1 MLLTKKLSAGEGYTG
16 KTSRRKRDEYD
27 RIKTRHLCGRRGGLE
42 CAQLSCYTT
51 DRGATYNAYLII
63 DEKIALID
71 TVKEPFAQE
80 LLERIR
86 EIVDPEKID
95 YLISNH
101 VEMDHSG
108 AIPAVMA
115 KATHAVIVTSAPK
128 RIQRTEAALRRQH
141 MNI

>member
-1 MLLTKKLSAGEGYTG
+1 MLLTKKLSAGEGIQE
-16 KTSRRKRDEYD
+16 KQA
-27 RIKTRHLCGRRGGLE
+27 GGNVMNTTELRPGIY
-42 CAQLSCYTT
+42 AVGVVDWNVRSFHGYTT

-108 AIPAVMA
+108 AIPAGNGKGRPM
-115 KATHAVIVTSAPK
+115 
-128 RIQRTEAALRRQH
+128 Q
-141 MNI
+141 